1 MPRRLSEVKSMRT
14 LKVTDHACVAGWA
27 LRIANQESRLTCYEA
42 RITRHESRLSWRASP
57 HCMVVNLVRSGR
69 KQPQLFFAS
78 AGGRARLP
86 LSRERYAARALAAS
100 A

>member
-1 MPRRLSEVKSMRT
+1 MSRPPNDVTSVRSVKF
-14 LKVTDHACVAGWA
+14 TDRGCVAGWV
-27 LRIANQESRLTCYEA
+27 LRITYHES
-42 RITRHESRLSWRASP
+42 RITRHEARLPWRASP

-86 LSRERYAARALAAS
+86 LSRERYGPRALAAN

>member
-1 MPRRLSEVKSMRT
+1 MSRGRSEMTNVHTVKVADRR
-14 LKVTDHACVAGWA
+14 CVAAWA
-27 LRIANQESRLTCYEA
+27 FRIANYESRVTS
-42 RITRHESRLSWRASP
+42 HKSRLLWRASP

-86 LSRERYAARALAAS
+86 LSCERSAPRALAANT
-100 A
+100 